1 MSFPFVAKTDWKKW
15 FERAC
20 PKCRKLVLEFIVRE
34 CGNDLKEKLLRGVQA
49 TVKIPPLDPIWDQ
62 LCERDR
68 NLLLQY
74 TQIDLPERLKEQ
86 LLKGEPKSKRGKAR
100 KD

>member
-1 MSFPFVAKTDWKKW
+1 MSFPFMVKTDWRKW

-20 PKCRKLVLEFIVRE
+20 PKCRKLVHEFIVKERGSE
-34 CGNDLKEKLLRGVQA
+34 LKEQLLRGAKV
-49 TVKIPPLDPIWDQ
+49 TINIPGLDPIWDQ

-74 TQIDLPERLKEQ
+74 TSIDLPEQLKEQ
-86 LLKGEPKSKRGKAR
+86 ALRGDKRAGKR
-100 KD
+100 K